1 MATTDENTASA
12 TRTTEQPTEQ
22 HGMFH
27 SLSAYRGF
35 RLLFLGTMA
44 TNSAFWM
51 YQIAVGWLA
60 LQETDSPLFV
70 GLTGFA
76 GGIPLL
82 IFAIPSGVVIDRVDR
97 RTVLMIAQAS
107 IMVVASAFA
116 IMIATDAIRP
126 WSILALAFVYGT
138 IMSFVFPTR
147 NAIVPN
153 LVAREDLVNAVALN
167 AAGQNSTRVVG
178 PSLAGVLI
186 AIVGV
191 SGTFAVA
198 AAMQI
203 LALLWTAQLPKMAS
217 DIAVRSSSL
226 WRNVTEGIEAVA
238 RDEFLKGM
246 ILLAGLVTILVM
258 PYINLMPVFA
268 RDEMHLGATGL
279 GALMAC
285 SGTGSVLGAL
295 AVARW
300 RALGYVRG
308 IQVWSVIAF
317 AAFVIVF
324 AFTSITVAAGLL
336 LFVAGLVSASYLAIN
351 QTVLQ
356 LRIDD
361 AVRGR
366 VLSIYLLT
374 WGMLPLGQL
383 PIGALADR
391 IGAPAA
397 TAAAC
402 ALAILLFIGMA
413 IRYPSLRD

>member
-12 TRTTEQPTEQ
+12 TRTTEKPTEQ

-116 IMIATDAIRP
+116 IMIATGAIRP

-308 IQVWSVIAF
+308 IQVWSAIAF

>member
-116 IMIATDAIRP
+116 IMIATGAIRP

-308 IQVWSVIAF
+308 IQVWSAIAF

>member
-107 IMVVASAFA
+107 IMVVASTFA

-308 IQVWSVIAF
+308 IQVWSAIAF

-402 ALAILLFIGMA
+402 ALAILLFIAMA

>member
-308 IQVWSVIAF
+308 IQVWSAIAF

>member
-22 HGMFH
+22 HGMFQ

-308 IQVWSVIAF
+308 IQVWSAIAF

>member
-308 IQVWSVIAF
+308 IQVWSAIAF

-402 ALAILLFIGMA
+402 ALAILLFIAMA